1 MNKME
6 DKDLRQAMQVFES
19 YKEQLEVLR
28 QQIELVRS
36 SLEESTRARDTLKVL
51 KDAKEGDEILI
62 PIGASVFVNAKVTN
76 SNEAIVGIGNK
87 ISVTQDI
94 PDAADYMS
102 SITIELQEALKTV
115 SNTYTEVQTS
125 ANNLSAAINAK
136 YEARQNV

>member
-1 MNKME
+1 ME

>member
-1 MNKME
+1 ME

-51 KDAKEGDEILI
+51 KDAKEGDDILI